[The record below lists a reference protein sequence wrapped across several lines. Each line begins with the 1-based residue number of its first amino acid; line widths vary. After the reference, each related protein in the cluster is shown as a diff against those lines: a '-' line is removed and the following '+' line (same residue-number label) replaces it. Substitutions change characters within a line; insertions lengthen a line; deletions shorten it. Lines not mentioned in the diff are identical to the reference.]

1 MKTEQWASGIEVKEI
16 ESSEEKQLK
25 GKENT
30 KKKAESDKASAEEVR
45 LRPTEKLSEM
55 KKRKNDE
62 EDCSVKPKKTQRSGG
77 ETVEFLRSITS
88 FAKKSCE

>member
-1 MKTEQWASGIEVKEI
+1 MKLKKPKLIRQWK
-16 ESSEEKQLK
+16 SSEEEQLK

-45 LRPTEKLSEM
+45 LRVTEKLSEI

-62 EDCSVKPKKTQRSGG
+62 EDCSVKPKKTRRSGG

-88 FAKKSCE
+88 FAKNSCD